1 MALRRTNSTSETAPT
16 TIGYYIEVVT
26 KTPFESISNQPF
38 CVWQY
43 RIRVLLATQ
52 PSTNYL
58 EGVRDQ
64 KILTSDAPP
73 HTISVKVG
81 LEFSSRIDIKLPA
94 LYPECQPV
102 QGTSVSRA
110 TTGTSQYVW
119 QQLQVQ
125 RTAPDHIDLFFI
137 APCEEDL
144 FTPVHL
150 VFSPSEGAAW
160 IDFPF
165 QVTGQANPCRTQVI
179 RGPAIVVP
187 MPCIQP
193 APAGTQPAPA
203 GTQPAPAGTQPAP
216 AGTQPASPTP
226 SPASAVELTNS
237 KRILYSASHLST
249 KLTDAELSA
258 MDGQA
263 GGAMRKVNLLRA
275 LSLDQD
281 SHARLSEQIGQLAPA
296 VQEPM
301 KQLLAASSQLVS
313 EPGTHLQIAKAV
325 AALPQSAVLS
335 FAQLASETAPAQS
348 YLHVM
353 TDIYAAQ
360 TKISPVGRLYLER
373 LEMFPAGVER
383 GELVFTVP
391 MAPGESTTISHK
403 EWSTSS
409 RGYED
414 VVQDFFENYSER
426 GVTEKTDS
434 SSAAEREVN
443 RSNSLNFGATLT
455 GSYGPVSLTTNLGL
469 MTAGSERQSIKTSM
483 QRSQEITEKSSAR
496 VRQEHKV
503 SIKIESK
510 QGMDSTSYKTITNPS
525 PDAVR
530 IDYYKMMRKWR
541 TDLYRY
547 GLRLTYDICI
557 PTPGVRLWA
566 RWRRVAEIDAMLAAP
581 LPFGWKPED
590 IKEDWVHPE
599 ALKLGILV
607 DDPPTSTI
615 NPPSVFDT
623 TPYQSEGDA
632 GAVQFGRIE
641 FDVPPGYQLAS
652 AIFTADLAVWTHLP
666 NWLNVL
672 NADFTRGGDRVTS
685 LLPLFI
691 GNTGHQSVSYAYRG
705 VSRAALRVEFTC
717 IRQAATYV
725 AWQKAVWHQL
735 HDAAAARYQEQN
747 ARLQGERDILWRALV
762 GKDTLSLRRLERE
775 EMLRLI
781 MLWILGPDALYA
793 NAPAWI
799 ESTVNLML
807 RDEIAFLQNKGAP
820 ATPSPSFG
828 GIDGM
833 KWSQALIFGDFVKF
847 VQQAIEWENLLYFL
861 YPYFWGSEEQGR
873 EKMLFEHPDPEHQNF
888 LRAGYCR
895 VVITVRP
902 GFEEDFT
909 RLVEIGSLKEV
920 DSPGNLYTSPYLPIA
935 EEIANR
941 ALTNYAGIPPAN
953 PEKHA
958 RPLLYPQQRQ
968 TWATMELVIAAIE
981 KFKLDNGEY
990 PATLAALPAGLKTDD
1005 AWGRPLVYANPGS
1018 GNDYD
1023 LISLGSNGTV
1033 GGDDT
1038 AADISSAAG
1047 ASLMAT
1053 WYDYTPTSGID
1064 IVVNTSP
1071 SLIA

>member
-1 MALRRTNSTSETAPT
+1 MALRRTHNALETSTPGVA
-16 TIGYYIEVVT
+16 YYVDVIT
-26 KTPFESISNQPF
+26 KTPFKSIDNESF
-38 CVWQY
+38 CIWQY
-43 RIRVLLATQ
+43 RIRFVLGTQ
-52 PSTNYL
+52 LSMNNFGEVGGQL
-58 EGVRDQ
+58 
-64 KILTSDAPP
+64 SDGPP
-73 HTISVKVG
+73 HTFSVKVG

-102 QGTSVSRA
+102 QGTSVLRGP
-110 TTGTSQYVW
+110 TGSSQYVW

-125 RTAPDHIDLFFI
+125 RTVPDHIDLFFI
-137 APCEEDL
+137 APCEEDP
-144 FTPVHL
+144 FTPIHL
-150 VFSPSEGAAW
+150 VSSPSEGAPW
-160 IDFPF
+160 TNFPF
-165 QVTGQANPCRTQVI
+165 QVTGQADPCATQVI
-179 RGPAIVVP
+179 RGPAIVVSAA
-187 MPCIQP
+187 CTQP
-193 APAGTQPAPA
+193 PPAGTQPTGTPPASPTGTQPTAPA
-203 GTQPAPAGTQPAP
+203 GTPPVTPAPS
-216 AGTQPASPTP
+216 ASG
-226 SPASAVELTNS
+226 VELTNS

-249 KLTDAELSA
+249 KLTDSESSA
-258 MDGQA
+258 MNA
-263 GGAMRKVNLLRA
+263 TTGGALRKVNVLRA
-275 LSLDQD
+275 LSLNQD
-281 SHARLSEQIGQLAPA
+281 SHAKLGEQISQLAPH
-296 VQEPM
+296 VQAPM
-301 KQLLAASSQLVS
+301 RQLLAASSQLAS

-325 AALPQSAVLS
+325 AALPNSAVLS
-335 FAQLASETAPAQS
+335 FAQLAASTAPAQS
-348 YLHVM
+348 YLHLI
-353 TDIYAAQ
+353 TDIFEAQ

-434 SSAAEREVN
+434 STAAESEVN

-455 GSYGPVSLTTNLGL
+455 GSYGPVSLTTTLGL

-483 QRSQEITEKSSAR
+483 QRNQEITEKSSAR

-557 PTPGVRLWA
+557 PTPGLRLWA
-566 RWRRVAEIDAMLAAP
+566 RWRRVAEIDASLAAP
-581 LPFGWKPED
+581 LQFGWKPED
-590 IKEDWVHPE
+590 INEGWVHAE

-607 DDPPTSTI
+607 DDPPPFTI
-615 NPPSVFDT
+615 TPASVFDS
-623 TPYQSEGDA
+623 TPYASEDDS
-632 GAVQFGRIE
+632 GAVRFGRIE

-652 AIFTADLAVWTHLP
+652 ANFTANLARWADQT

-672 NADFTRGGDRVTS
+672 NADFSRPDDNTVTS
-685 LLPLFI
+685 SLPQHI
-691 GNTGHQSVSYAYRG
+691 GNTGRQAVSYAYLG
-705 VSRAALRVEFTC
+705 ISQAALRVEFTC
-717 IRQAATYV
+717 VRQTATFI
-725 AWQKAVWHQL
+725 AWQKAIWHQL

-747 ARLQGERDILWRALV
+747 ARLQGERDILWRALA

-781 MLWILGPDALYA
+781 MLWILGPDAAYA

-799 ESTVNLML
+799 ETTVNLML
-807 RDEIAFLQNKGAP
+807 ADEVAFLQNKGVP

-828 GIDGM
+828 GIDGT

-861 YPYFWGSEEQGR
+861 YPYFWGSEGQGR
-873 EKMLFEHPDPEHQNF
+873 DKMLFEHPDPEHQNF

-909 RLVEIGSLKEV
+909 RLVEVGSLKQV
-920 DSPGNLYTSPYLPIA
+920 GSPGNVYTSPYLPIA

-968 TWATMELVIAAIE
+968 TWATMELVIGAIE

-1005 AWGRPLVYANPGS
+1005 AWGNSLVYANPGS

-1023 LISLGSNGTV
+1023 LISLGSDNAL
-1033 GGDDT
+1033 GGEDT

-1047 ASLMAT
+1047 ASLMAS

-1064 IVVNTSP
+1064 IVLNTSP
-1071 SLIA
+1071 ALIA

>member
-1 MALRRTNSTSETAPT
+1 MSKDPF
-16 TIGYYIEVVT
+16 
-26 KTPFESISNQPF
+26 KTLDGQPY
-38 CVWQY
+38 CIWQY
-43 RIRVLLATQ
+43 RISFNTGVGNVRGRGIGGIQVSRAKIGLL
-52 PSTNYL
+52 
-58 EGVRDQ
+58 
-64 KILTSDAPP
+64 
-73 HTISVKVG
+73 
-81 LEFSSRIDIKLPA
+81 FSARIDIKRPE
-94 LYPECQPV
+94 LYPECEIA
-102 QGTSVSRA
+102 QGTSILQVPKE
-110 TTGTSQYVW
+110 GKQYVFKN
-119 QQLQVQ
+119 VEIV
-125 RTAPDHIDLFFI
+125 TASTGLKIDLAFI

-144 FTPVHL
+144 FTPVRL
-150 VFSPSEGAAW
+150 VGAQAEGSTWVEA
-160 IDFPF
+160 PF
-165 QVTGQANPCRTQVI
+165 QVNEQPTACTTQVI
-179 RGPAIVVP
+179 RAPAIVRAA
-187 MPCIQP
+187 CEIC
-193 APAGTQPAPA
+193 APAEAPPTSGTQPPSKPA
-203 GTQPAPAGTQPAP
+203 VPGSPANQPATNGV
-216 AGTQPASPTP
+216 SPQKHD
-226 SPASAVELTNS
+226 VELPNS

-249 KLTDAELSA
+249 KLTDTELSA
-258 MDGQA
+258 MDGRT

-275 LSLDQD
+275 LSLNQD

-296 VQEPM
+296 VQAPM

-313 EPGTHLQIAKAV
+313 ESGTHLQIAKAV
-325 AALPQSAVLS
+325 AALPHSAVLS

-348 YLHVM
+348 YLHLM
-353 TDIYAAQ
+353 TDIYEAQ

-403 EWSTSS
+403 EWSASS

-426 GVTEKTDS
+426 GVTEKTDAS
-434 SSAAEREVN
+434 TAAENEVHQ
-443 RSNSLNFGATLT
+443 SNTLNFGATLT
-455 GSYGPVSLTTNLGL
+455 GSYGPVSLTTNFGL
-469 MTAGSERQSIKTSM
+469 THASDERQSIKTSM
-483 QRSQEITEKSSAR
+483 QRNQEITEKSSSR
-496 VRQEHKV
+496 VRQDHKV

-510 QGMDSTSYKTITNPS
+510 QGMDSTSYKPITNPS

-566 RWRRVAEIDAMLAAP
+566 RWRRVAEIDAILAAP

-590 IKEDWVHPE
+590 INEGWVHPE
-599 ALKLGILV
+599 ALKLGIIV
-607 DDPPTSTI
+607 DDPPTFTI

-623 TPYQSEGDA
+623 TPYQSEDDA
-632 GAVQFGRIE
+632 GEVRFGRIE

-652 AIFTADLAVWTHLP
+652 AIFTANLARWTDLE

-672 NADFTRGGDRVTS
+672 NADFSRPDDNLVTS
-685 LLPLFI
+685 SLPQHI

-705 VSRAALRVEFTC
+705 VSQAALRVEFTC
-717 IRQAATYV
+717 VRQAATYV

-747 ARLQGERDILWRALV
+747 ARLQGERDILWRALA

-781 MLWILGPDALYA
+781 MLWILGPDASYA

-807 RDEIAFLQNKGAP
+807 ADEIAFLQSKGAP

-828 GIDGM
+828 GIDGT

-861 YPYFWGSEEQGR
+861 YPYFWGSEGQGR

-909 RLVEIGSLKEV
+909 RLVETGSLKGIG
-920 DSPGNLYTSPYLPIA
+920 SPQNVYTSPYLPIA

-981 KFKLDNGEY
+981 KFKLDNGDY

-1005 AWGRPLVYANPGS
+1005 AWGHPLGYANPGS

-1023 LISLGSNGTV
+1023 LISLGSDGME

-1071 SLIA
+1071 ALIA